1 VPNPLRELSTY
12 GDAPALLTTDR
23 CVSYATL
30 HADAT
35 ALAAQIGAEPNLVFL
50 EASNTVEAI
59 TAYVACLVGGHPVF
73 LYSAQDRARALALA
87 ERYRPNAIFG
97 ADDSTEFALRRL
109 HREKLALQPDLSV
122 LLSTSGST
130 GSPKLVKLS
139 TRNIRSNA
147 EAIVE
152 YLALDR
158 TERAILGLKFSY
170 SYGMSIVNSHLVCGG
185 ALVLTEDSILD
196 DSFWTLFAQHQA
208 TSLAGVPYT
217 FETLHRSEEH
227 RYQASHLRYMTQ
239 AGGRL
244 APDLVR
250 HFANTSAAAGRR
262 FYVMY
267 GQTEAAPR
275 IAYLPP
281 DKAATY
287 PDCIGVAIPGGR
299 IFLLDEAGRE
309 VEGCDQPGELA
320 YGGPNIMLG
329 YAASVD
335 ELATDETP
343 THLLTGDIACRNEAG
358 LYYITG
364 RRSRFVKPFGIRVN
378 LDDVE
383 ARVRTAIPGAAC
395 TGVDE
400 RIVIVVPRSDAPAD
414 PSPTVRDLSAFY
426 GLPLSAFQILVLES
440 LPRLANGKVDF
451 PSVASLAQDARAS
464 IHTTE
469 ARFPDRVIQAL
480 SIVSS
485 AAFFRQVGAELLDL
499 VGMRSGPVAGVA
511 GIYSTLLPER
521 TLTPDSTFTTLAGD
535 SLTYVQAS
543 LAIEEYLGLL
553 PPEWERMTIAELE
566 QLHEAT

>member
-1 VPNPLRELSTY
+1 M
-12 GDAPALLTTDR
+12 ALHGE
-23 CVSYATL
+23 ATE
-30 HADAT
+30 
-35 ALAAQIGAEPNLVFL
+35 LAAHIGADRNLIFL
-50 EASNTVEAI
+50 EACNTPEAV

-73 LYSAQDRARALALA
+73 LYSAQDRSRALALA
-87 ERYRPNAIFG
+87 ERYRPNGIFG
-97 ADDSTEFALRRL
+97 TGDSTGYGFQRL
-109 HREKLALQPDLSV
+109 HREKLPLHPDLGV

-130 GSPKLVKLS
+130 GTPKLVKLS
-139 TRNIRSNA
+139 TRNLRSNA

-196 DSFWTLFAQHQA
+196 DSFWTLFAQHRA

-217 FETLHRSEEH
+217 FETLHRSGER
-227 RYQASHLRYMTQ
+227 RYQTPDLRYMTQ

-244 APDLVR
+244 APELVR
-250 HFANTSAAAGRR
+250 HFATSSSSAGWR

-281 DKAATY
+281 DKAAAF
-287 PDCIGVAIPGGR
+287 PDCIGVSIPGGR
-299 IFLLDEAGRE
+299 MYLLDEAGRE
-309 VEGCDQPGELA
+309 VAGCDQPGELA
-320 YGGPNIMLG
+320 YSGPNIMLG
-329 YAASVD
+329 YAGSVD
-335 ELATDETP
+335 ELSSDETP
-343 THLLTGDIACRNEAG
+343 AELRTGDIACRNDAG
-358 LYYITG
+358 LFYITG

-383 ARVRTAIPGAAC
+383 ARVRASVPAAVC
-395 TGVDE
+395 AGLEE

-414 PSPTVRDLSAFY
+414 LAPTVRELSVFY
-426 GLPLSAFQILVLES
+426 GLPLSAFQMLVLDS
-440 LPRLANGKVDF
+440 VPRLANGKVDF
-451 PSVASLAQDARAS
+451 PSIASLAR
-464 IHTTE
+464 E
-469 ARFPDRVIQAL
+469 ALNCVQTAEQRFPDRVIQAL
-480 SIVSS
+480 SILSS
-485 AAFFRQVGAELLDL
+485 PAFFRQVGTEFLNL
-499 VGMRSGPVAGVA
+499 VGIRSGNVAGVA
-511 GIYSTLLPER
+511 GIYATLLPER
-521 TLTPDSTFTTLAGD
+521 TLTPESTFTSLAGD

-553 PPEWERMTIAELE
+553 PPEWERMTVGELE